1 MAISVKDNPKFIKV
15 PDQIEMPE
23 LPEDKKDDKKDDD
36 KVEKADMTIAHS
48 TDIKDCSKLFNT
60 KSNMPLEGMDLKLSL

>member
-1 MAISVKDNPKFIKV
+1 
-15 PDQIEMPE
+15 MPE

-36 KVEKADMTIAHS
+36 KVEKIDMTVIHS

-60 KSNMPLEGMDLKLSL
+60 KSNMPLEGMDIKV